1 MRTVS
6 KIFAQWGIR
15 HYAVVIA
22 LAFLF
27 PIYGESVAAQ
37 KTLPPRHEIERGPG
51 GEVIPR
57 KVLVLDFANQAKD
70 TKSDYLSVSVA
81 EALLDPLKKTGK
93 FYLLPR
99 QSEPTPRYNPHP
111 SGEGYS
117 GQAPI
122 SGSDRKKEPGPSTEG
137 LTLFP
142 NSSIKME
149 PGPSDSPVGE
159 LYRGSGGTTF
169 DEGIARERGKAA
181 GADVVVIGNFVSVG
195 DRVQIQTKAIDVH
208 TGQIAVA
215 KTTSGKLDA
224 TVFDLI
230 QKLANDMSA
239 AMASALPPIPK
250 QVVVTQ
256 QVGFGLYA
264 KDFRTH
270 AFVGAGLPLG
280 AAGASFGTIRA
291 APDLETQSYNYN
303 VFTMSTGATLDAS
316 LAAGTYTGTQSV
328 TLTCSDNVAC
338 NAIAYTTDGSTPA
351 FGPPANGTLAAGNTA
366 TLTVSA
372 TTTVKYI
379 TRDAK
384 GNLSAV
390 GSGVYTISGGG
401 GNTGTALWAR
411 SVTAGSAMSV
421 FQNIVVDADRNV
433 YAVGRQYVGTNTYG
447 IGIDV
452 ASLSNNASVLLV
464 KYDSAGIAQW
474 GRSATA
480 NSNASIFRSIAID
493 GSGDIY
499 TAGEQCSRS
508 YTYGSGVS
516 VAGASPNNVVLVKYQ

>member
-37 KTLPPRHEIERGPG
+37 KTLPPRHEMERGPG

-99 QSEPTPRYNPHP
+99 ASTSSAAGSNTVAI
-111 SGEGYS
+111 EGGALS
-117 GQAPI
+117 LSKG
-122 SGSDRKKEPGPSTEG
+122 
-137 LTLFP
+137 
-142 NSSIKME
+142 
-149 PGPSDSPVGE
+149 
-159 LYRGSGGTTF
+159 TF
-169 DEGIARERGKAA
+169 DEIAASERGKAA

-195 DRVQIQTKAIDVH
+195 DKVQIQTKAIDVH

-239 AMASALPPIPK
+239 AMAEALPPIPK